1 MNQAVVVEILDGQPP
16 RCARCGEI
24 GHRKRQCRALES
36 ELTRGRWDPGAC
48 LWCGQT
54 GHRVTACPGR
64 GRRPDRDVAKAV
76 AEFPGAHV
84 RTLGGA
90 PDVCDRCGGPWQ
102 PEWPGFACLVCGR
115 RLYGARELAAAV
127 ALVGG

>member
-24 GHRKRQCRALES
+24 GHRKRQCLALQS
-36 ELTRGRWDPGAC
+36 ELTDERWDLRGC
-48 LWCGQT
+48 LWCGRT
-54 GHRVTACPGR
+54 GHRVTACAGRDARPGR
-64 GRRPDRDVAKAV
+64 DELEA
-76 AEFPGAHV
+76 AEFSGARV
-84 RTLGGA
+84 RTLGSA

-115 RLYGARELAAAV
+115 RLYGVRELAAAV